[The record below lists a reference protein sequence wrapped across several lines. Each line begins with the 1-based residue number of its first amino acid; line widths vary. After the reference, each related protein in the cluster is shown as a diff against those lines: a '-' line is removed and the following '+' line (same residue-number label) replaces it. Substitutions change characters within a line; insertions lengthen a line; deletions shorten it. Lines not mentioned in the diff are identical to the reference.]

1 MSKKIVFI
9 CLLLLAAVRMNAQHR
24 AMYSQYMFNG
34 FILNPAYAG
43 SNDGLIAGVLYRNQ
57 WTGLDGAPKT
67 ACVYAHTP
75 LKNKKINLG
84 MSFISDKY
92 GITNKNK
99 FNIAYS
105 YRITFPKGDLFFGA
119 QGGINFLH
127 DRWNEIQTTT
137 AGDKTFI
144 GQDQATALPEA
155 GFGVYYKSEK
165 YYAGLSAPSL
175 LSKNAP
181 GLLTKPTM
189 LNAGYV
195 FFLPNEIR
203 MKHSILIKYLRNS
216 PVEFD
221 LNTNIYYKS
230 FGVGFS
236 YRTNDAVIFLLEYD
250 VNDQLHIGYSYD
262 QTISSL
268 GTYNKGSHEVLL
280 RYSFKFNV
288 VATNPRYF

>member
-1 MSKKIVFI
+1 MRKFLFLSCI
-9 CLLLLAAVRMNAQHR
+9 LLFALPSQAQHR

-34 FILNPAYAG
+34 FMINPAYAG
-43 SNDGLIAGVLYRNQ
+43 SNDGLIAGMLYRNQ

-67 ACVYAHTP
+67 SNFYAHTP

-84 MSFISDKY
+84 MSFINDRY

-105 YRITFPKGDLFFGA
+105 YRISFPKSDLFFGV
-119 QGGINFLH
+119 QGGINFIH

-137 AGDKTFI
+137 PGDHAFI
-144 GQDQATALPEA
+144 GQDNASTIPEA

-165 YYAGLSAPSL
+165 YYIGLSSPSL
-175 LSKNAP
+175 LSAAKASE
-181 GLLTKPTM
+181 LLYKPSM

-195 FFLPNEIR
+195 FFLPNDIR
-203 MKHSILIKYLRNS
+203 MKHSILVKYIKDS
-216 PVEFD
+216 PIEFD

-230 FGVGFS
+230 FGLGFS

-250 VNDQLHIGYSYD
+250 VNEQLHIGYSYD
-262 QTISSL
+262 QTISAL